1 MEIDFEL
8 YRIFYVVAECG
19 SITKASIEL
28 FISQPAVTKQ
38 IKKLESILGCDLFI
52 RTKRGLVL
60 TESGKAIYSD
70 VRNAIKSFELAE
82 KRARLSWLI
91 AVIKLL

>member
-19 SITKASIEL
+19 SITRASVEL

-52 RTKRGLVL
+52 RTKHGLVL
-60 TESGKAIYSD
+60 TEVAKLYILMLEMQLSHSNLQ
-70 VRNAIKSFELAE
+70 VRE
-82 KRARLSWLI
+82 
-91 AVIKLL
+91 